1 MNLKLLNLKLTNF
14 KGIQSLEIAFDGET
28 KTITG
33 ANATGKTT
41 VFDAWSW
48 LLFGKDSH
56 DRASFEIK
64 TLSRDNK
71 PIHHM
76 DHEVEALVS
85 DGEQRVIKIKRTY
98 KEKWVKK
105 RGSEETSFEGHE
117 TLYTWN
123 DVPVSASEFDEKRD
137 GLIKESTFKLISNPN
152 YFNQQLAW
160 KERREMLI
168 GMAGDIKDADVV
180 AVDGTLADLISVME
194 REQKT
199 IEDLSKE
206 YAAKK
211 KLLKKQLDDIPGRID
226 ELNRVEVSKPDI
238 KLAEAEQAMA
248 ELTAQVTNH
257 AQAHEAEKKKLAA
270 AKAHIRELE
279 VEIMEREKAIRK
291 SVELETAEHRNKI
304 VAARKA
310 FQQAQADKDTCTTAI
325 NKLHV
330 TIEKAVA
337 DMERLRKQWNTINNE
352 TFHMPDGVDKCPTCG
367 QGLPDAQ
374 QKAAEL
380 SENWTTDK
388 INRLKAITEQGKEI
402 KKVKEDMEVEIERQ
416 TTILQQCKTQQQEA
430 NKEIGVLSE
439 VEAAQPKADDLIEK
453 DADIIRLNK
462 EITKIEDQFFNT
474 PSPDLTI
481 KEIEQQR
488 DELFAMV
495 QQYKSAESQELS
507 LKKRKK
513 ELLASEK
520 TLAAELADMERF
532 EFAIERFTK
541 VKMEMVE
548 RRVNDLF
555 DYVTFKM
562 FNDQINGGQ
571 KATCETLIN
580 GVPYSDANNGAR
592 IRAGVDVCN
601 AFSRHLDVCA
611 PIWID
616 NREAV
621 TGEIFTTGQLIAL
634 VVDENAK
641 KLIIS

>member
-28 KTITG
+28 KTIAG

-64 TLSRDNK
+64 TLGRDNK

-85 DGEQRVIKIKRTY
+85 DGDQRVIKIKRTY

-257 AQAHEAEKKKLAA
+257 AQAHDTEKKKLAA
-270 AKAHIRELE
+270 AKARIRELE

-310 FQQAQADKDTCTTAI
+310 FQQAQDDKDTCTTAI

-330 TIEKAVA
+330 TIEKAEA

-352 TFHMPDGVDKCPTCG
+352 AFHMPDGMDKCPTCG
-367 QGLPDAQ
+367 QGLPNAQ
-374 QKAAEL
+374 EKAREL

-402 KKVKEDMEVEIERQ
+402 KKVKEEMEAEIERQ
-416 TTILQQCKTQQQEA
+416 TTILQMCKTQQQEA
-430 NKEIGVLSE
+430 NKEIGVLLE

-571 KATCETLIN
+571 KPTCETLIN

-634 VVDENAK
+634 VVDENAYT
-641 KLIIS
+641 LIIS